1 MREARTFCCP
11 PAWKERDA
19 YDRMLELD
27 LAGWTWEALRCRPD
41 DAGRILPLVGTR
53 LMRRSDPTGDR
64 DPGQRRTGDLR
75 AGDFRGRRSPASV
88 FWRADFDPAVLTVR
102 AAPVAAADGDAFR
115 LDRLPCRATVRRL
128 GGGREQIVIGEGVRS
143 IRIEVREGSVLSG
156 PVRLAYDLARFVD
169 LDIGLRVL
177 GQFEALHRGD
187 RLLPTLF
194 RGEPRARRWA
204 MALRAWDGRRNGAEP
219 ARDRHRPVRS

>member
-1 MREARTFCCP
+1 
-11 PAWKERDA
+11 
-19 YDRMLELD
+19 
-27 LAGWTWEALRCRPD
+27 
-41 DAGRILPLVGTR
+41 
-53 LMRRSDPTGDR
+53 
-64 DPGQRRTGDLR
+64 LR

-219 ARDRHRPVRS
+219 ARDRHRPVRSDRVTTDWSTDDDMRKRIVRLLRTGERLIAAAGPELLRRTAP